1 MDVDMNVEAAKWERS
16 HTGHVTNVTS
26 YSFDFVEVEWDGKEQ
41 TCEGKRKCA
50 VMKSYCVS
58 PKKFDIDKN

>member
-16 HTGHVTNVTS
+16 HTGHVTNITS

-41 TCEGKRKCA
+41 TFKE
-50 VMKSYCVS
+50 
-58 PKKFDIDKN
+58 KKKY